1 MQIMPSVLEE
11 VAVEQSNAYT
21 PFVDASGITVVP
33 PSPSSKPL
41 KSIGDVQSLLQQG
54 RKQDVKHLLR
64 NNAWPVDSPIRG
76 QLWSLLCIQ
85 HQNKSNSMS
94 DGFYWDMVN
103 QVFGSTELPDKP
115 ISLPPFVEPSHCQLY
130 YLTHR
135 GRSVADRVVS
145 VLGYACPDIVY
156 SPTIYPICALLLHYM
171 SEEQCY
177 HCMASLVASK
187 EKTFITQTKLLYEVT
202 WKTVMQICKKHVK
215 GAAVHLQRH
224 CNSSRAERI
233 YMDWIWWIFQG
244 LPFQHLVRVMDC
256 FFHEGIK
263 VLYRTAMAILILF
276 HKSSSSPSSEWLM
289 EIQKNGIDSA
299 LNKFCKEMPVTPQK
313 VLKVAFGIRGLSS
326 AYISRVFIRTEM
338 VLKSKNVIN
347 GSRQLVRSRSSENLP
362 NSQSQNN
369 IQMVSHTLT
378 IRERMSEEMYNEM
391 GAHSPGPRTLSMG
404 IYPIQNINSRILDHQ
419 DLLTLWSWLPVRIT
433 MYQPI
438 LLYTTEEHGCSLTTF
453 YVRVEHH
460 EPTLLM
466 IKTCNNEVFGAYCS
480 SRWGERNQKDDRGNR
495 QAYFGTGETF
505 LFSLYPERAKYQ
517 WVGIEGDKVGHGAE
531 LFMAADSKM
540 ITIGGGEGQ
549 AIWMD
554 ENIRFG
560 KTDRCQ
566 TFNNP
571 PLCPS
576 GDFEIRVLE
585 VYGFATDQMS

>member
-21 PFVDASGITVVP
+21 PFVDSSGITVVP

-85 HQNKSNSMS
+85 HQNKSNNMS

-171 SEEQCY
+171 TEEQCY

-378 IRERMSEEMYNEM
+378 IRE
-391 GAHSPGPRTLSMG
+391 
-404 IYPIQNINSRILDHQ
+404 
-419 DLLTLWSWLPVRIT
+419 LLTLWSWLPVRIT

-531 LFMAADSKM
+531 LFMAADAKM

>member
-21 PFVDASGITVVP
+21 PFVDSSGITVVP

-85 HQNKSNSMS
+85 HQNKSNNMS

-171 SEEQCY
+171 TEEQCY

-378 IRERMSEEMYNEM
+378 IRE

-531 LFMAADSKM
+531 LFMAADAKM

>member
-1 MQIMPSVLEE
+1 MLIMPSVLEE
-11 VAVEQSNAYT
+11 VEDNSVYT
-21 PFVDASGITVVP
+21 PLVDSSGITVIP

-41 KSIGDVQSLLQQG
+41 KNIGDIRLLLQQG
-54 RKQDVKHLLR
+54 RKQDVKQILR
-64 NNAWPVDSPIRG
+64 NNAWPVNSPIRKE
-76 QLWSLLCIQ
+76 LWPLLCTQ
-85 HQNKSNSMS
+85 HQNGKSNFM

-103 QVFGSTELPDKP
+103 QVFGTTELPDKS
-115 ISLPPFVEPSHCQLY
+115 ISLPPFVEPSHCLSY
-130 YLTHR
+130 YMTHK
-135 GRSVADRVVS
+135 GRSITDRVVS

-156 SPTIYPICALLLHYM
+156 SPTIYPICALLLHFM
-171 SEEQCY
+171 TEEEAY

-215 GAAVHLQRH
+215 SAAVHLQRH
-224 CNSSRAERI
+224 CAVNRSEKI

-276 HKSSSSPSSEWLM
+276 QKSSTPSSSEWLA

-299 LNKFCKEMPVTPQK
+299 LSKFCKECPVSPQK

-326 AYISRVFIRTEM
+326 SYISRVFLKTEM
-338 VLKSKNVIN
+338 ILRSKNVVN
-347 GSRQLVRSRSSENLP
+347 GSRQLFRSRSSENLP

-378 IRERMSEEMYNEM
+378 IRE

-404 IYPIQNINSRILDHQ
+404 IYPIQNINSCILGQQ

-453 YVRVEHH
+453 YVRVEQH

-480 SRWGERNQKDDRGNR
+480 SRWVERNIKDDRGNR

-505 LFSLYPERAKYQ
+505 LFSLYPERAKYP
-517 WVGIEGDKVGHGAE
+517 WVGMEVDKVQHGAE

-554 ENIRFG
+554 ENIRYG
-560 KTDRCQ
+560 KTDTCA

-571 PLCPS
+571 PLVPG

-585 VYGFATDQMS
+585 VYGFATDQLS